1 MENSDIKKKIDEL
14 INLMLTNGVQ
24 PSDLADNIFLNEY
37 VSLKYEKINGQV
49 VGSVTFEEETDLIK
63 KNTTLHYFYDDNKQ
77 VIKIEESIKNGRRI
91 LWDRDEKEQETICD
105 VIKLMQKCYSKKQ
118 IQKFIDTLPD
128 RLQIKL
134 KKYIEIKKIS

>member
-1 MENSDIKKKIDEL
+1 MENLDIKKEIEGL

-49 VGSVTFEEETDLIK
+49 IGSVTFEEEIDLVK
-63 KNTTLHYFYDDNKQ
+63 KNTTLHYFYDENKQ
-77 VIKIEESIKNGRRI
+77 VVKIEETIRNRRKI
-91 LWDRDEKEQETICD
+91 LWDREKREQEI
-105 VIKLMQKCYSKKQ
+105 INNIIRLMKNCYSKKQ

-128 RLQIKL
+128 KLKIKL
-134 KKYIEIKKIS
+134 KEHVEIKKIS